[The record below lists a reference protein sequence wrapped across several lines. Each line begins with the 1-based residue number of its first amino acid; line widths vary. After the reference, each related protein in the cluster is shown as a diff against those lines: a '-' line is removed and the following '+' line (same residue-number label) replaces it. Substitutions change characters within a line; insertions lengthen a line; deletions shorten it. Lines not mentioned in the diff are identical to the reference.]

1 VKLVNAAS
9 PFINYVFSLDMITAV
24 LVFGGIGLGVAT
36 GRLILAPKA
45 TAAAVLPPIAYF
57 VLPFDLMSA
66 SFLDMR
72 FAVMFGFLLFAAVDR
87 RPDDPVY
94 RVLATMCALLFVTR
108 MTVVAEVWTQHRD
121 DLADLRAVIAK
132 VPPGAIVTFTNVPQ
146 EEAPAYWDAGPRA
159 RRLSNGLRADYHL
172 PALLLIEREAFW
184 PMLFANPA
192 QQPIQ
197 LRPEYARLAREA
209 HDIPPHA
216 DLVTDPDRS
225 LPALRD
231 FDFVLMLEAGADPNL
246 AGFMPR
252 CLNLMTQTDFAAL
265 FRIKHDN
272 PGCAS

>member
-1 VKLVNAAS
+1 
-9 PFINYVFSLDMITAV
+9 
-24 LVFGGIGLGVAT
+24 
-36 GRLILAPKA
+36 
-45 TAAAVLPPIAYF
+45 
-57 VLPFDLMSA
+57 
-66 SFLDMR
+66 
-72 FAVMFGFLLFAAVDR
+72 
-87 RPDDPVY
+87 
-94 RVLATMCALLFVTR
+94 MCALLFVTR

-159 RRLSNGLRADYHL
+159 RRLSNGLRAIITCRSVADRTRG
-172 PALLLIEREAFW
+172 LLAHAVRQPGAATHPTAPRIREA
-184 PMLFANPA
+184 
-192 QQPIQ
+192 
-197 LRPEYARLAREA
+197 RARGPR
-209 HDIPPHA
+209 HSPHA

-272 PGCAS
+272 PAVHRDYFAAFAFLRGAAFAPAARAAPGFLTRAFFAPRQPSPARRPSRARRAAGPPPIPPTRDDPALDQKPHRCAP